1 MSNLA
6 QRTLAA
12 ALFGPALLA
21 LFWYGGYPLL
31 VALWLIVALGTQE
44 FCRMLQ
50 TKAQRP
56 WAKVAIVANI
66 IWCGLAF
73 FYGLQ
78 VWALFFPCL
87 FLILLVLALFQSET
101 GTRLPNASGT
111 LMAILYVGFLA
122 SFVILVR
129 NHPMPNNHLFA
140 VLILL
145 GIWASDVAAYF
156 SGRAFGRWHPFPNIS
171 PGKTE
176 AGFIGGAIAAI
187 ALIAYGT
194 QTWSLL
200 SLNQGI
206 LLGLIIGIGAPIG
219 DLIESMIKRD
229 MGVKDTSEIIPGHG
243 GILDRFDSVFFVFPL
258 VYLFL
263 QIINL

>member
-1 MSNLA
+1 MSNLV

-21 LFWYGGYPLL
+21 LFWYGGLPLL
-31 VALWLIVALGTQE
+31 FVIGLIVAAGTHE
-44 FCRMLQ
+44 FCRMLRA
-50 TKAQRP
+50 KAQHL
-56 WAKVAIVANI
+56 WTKVAIFASL

-78 VWALFFPCL
+78 IWSLFFSCL
-87 FLILLVLALFQSET
+87 FLSLLVLALFQSEP
-101 GTRLPNASGT
+101 GTRLTNASGT

-129 NHPMPNNHLFA
+129 NYPLPNNHLFA

-145 GIWASDVAAYF
+145 GIWASDIAAYF

-176 AGFIGGAIAAI
+176 AGFIGGIIAAV
-187 ALIAYGT
+187 ALTTYGT
-194 QTWSLL
+194 HLWHLL
-200 SLNQGI
+200 LPTQGI
-206 LLGLIIGIGAPIG
+206 LLGLIIGIGAPVG

-229 MGVKDTSEIIPGHG
+229 MGVKDTSDLIPGHG

-258 VYLFL
+258 VYLYL
-263 QIINL
+263 QMINL